1 MDCLVLAAEASAAR
15 GAHEVSDSYLV
26 DLLCC
31 NSAVHGQLAL
41 QAFVSARTLLGEGA
55 WQEYLDRTLVLSLN
69 ISE

>member
-1 MDCLVLAAEASAAR
+1 M
-15 GAHEVSDSYLV
+15 AHV
-26 DLLCC
+26 
-31 NSAVHGQLAL
+31 QLAL